1 MRTRFVS
8 YLLCTLFCFS
18 LTQPA
23 LLSQT
28 VPPRLYAVEVSAAAQ
43 SSPDRITLSWRA
55 DPNAT
60 SYAISRSDSS
70 GTWILLTNLAGTA
83 TQFVDNAVSTGRRY
97 EYEVLKATSQGY
109 DGSGY
114 AMAGLLAPPIEQRG
128 KIILLVDST
137 WSTPLAAELRRLQ
150 QDLVGDG
157 WTVLRQDIP
166 RTASV
171 PHVKGTIQS
180 LYQSDPGTIRA
191 LFLFGH
197 IAVPYSGNFT
207 ADQ

>member
-1 MRTRFVS
+1 MRLFFS
-8 YLLCTLFCFS
+8 KCLCAFFFLAIPAPLF
-18 LTQPA
+18 
-23 LLSQT
+23 SQT

-70 GTWILLTNLAGTA
+70 GTWILLTNLPGTA

-97 EYEVLKATSQGY
+97 EYEILKATSQSY
-109 DGSGY
+109 TGSGY
-114 AMAGLLAPPIEQRG
+114 VMAGLLAPPIEQRG

-137 WSTPLAAELRRLQ
+137 WSTPLADELRRLQ

-171 PHVKGTIQS
+171 SHVKAAIQS
-180 LYQSDPGTIRA
+180 LYHSDPQN
-191 LFLFGH
+191 
-197 IAVPYSGNFT
+197 V
-207 ADQ
+207 

>member
-28 VPPRLYAVEVSAAAQ
+28 VPPRLYAVEVSATAQ
-43 SSPDRITLSWRA
+43 SSPDRVILTWRA

-60 SYAISRSDSS
+60 GYAISRSDSS
-70 GTWILLTNLAGTA
+70 GTWILLTNLPGTA

-97 EYEVLKATSQGY
+97 EYEILKATSQSY
-109 DGSGY
+109 TGSGY
-114 AMAGLLAPPIEQRG
+114 VMSGLLAPLIEQRG

-137 WSTPLAAELRRLQ
+137 WSTPLADELRRLQ

-157 WTVLRQDIP
+157 WTVLRQDIQ
-166 RTASV
+166 RSASV
-171 PHVKGTIQS
+171 SHVKAAIQS
-180 LYQSDPGTIRA
+180 LYHSDSQNVRA

-207 ADQ
+207 